1 MTGGFEESNEVC
13 ANAYASVQS
22 LANALVQYPQVP
34 TIKEGGGQRK
44 TETQMY
50 IKLYRN
56 ETLCVFN
63 V

>member
-13 ANAYASVQS
+13 ADAYASVHS
-22 LANALVQYPQVP
+22 LANHLRACTVP
-34 TIKEGGGQRK
+34 TIKEGEGQRK

-50 IKLYRN
+50 RKLYRN